1 MLLAIIMTVSF
12 SFTSAPGVSVQEV
25 IVPLMG
31 ATALKFS
38 SPSVAVPVIVETG
51 ISDTQNVEIVSGVEL
66 DDMVFVNY
74 VITSSD
80 WLVTKE

>member
-1 MLLAIIMTVSF
+1 MVVLLAIIMTVSF

-38 SPSVAVPVIVETG
+38 SPSVAVFRFSMAVS
-51 ISDTQNVEIVSGVEL
+51 ISFCLAWIWSSKSSVPRVTRVSPA
-66 DDMVFVNY
+66 DMLAY
-74 VITSSD
+74 
-80 WLVTKE
+80 